1 MIQVKDIINYLEEWA
16 PLAYQETYDNAG
28 LILGDSTAIVTGVL
42 ICLDITEAILQEAK
56 ERNCNLI
63 IAHHPIIFK
72 PIKKITGNTYVER
85 CIIQAIKQN
94 LSIYILHTNLDNI
107 LHGVNECMARQLGLR
122 SWQVLFPKSNT
133 LQKLVAFLPSSV
145 LAQVQKALHQTGTG
159 YVTSISTSFLQPNNL
174 ADQYKQQSCQLKEY
188 KLEIVIPAYLSTKVE
203 EALKIYPEIEYE
215 IQNLENVNSTVG
227 SGIIGELPQPFDN
240 QQFLSYVKGKMNLT
254 LIRHSV
260 YTKKNIKKVALCGGA
275 GIFLLSEAIKQ
286 GADAFITADVKYHDF
301 FDAQGRL
308 LIADIGHYESEI
320 AIKSSIYNKLSKK
333 FSNIVLLE
341 STVDTNPVHY
351 F

>member
-16 PLAYQETYDNAG
+16 PLAYQETYDNSG

-42 ICLDITEAILQEAK
+42 ICLDITEAVLQEAK

-63 IAHHPIIFK
+63 VAHHPIIFK

-85 CIIQAIKQN
+85 CIIQAIKQD

-107 LHGVNECMARQLGLR
+107 LYGVNESMARQLELI
-122 SWQVLFPKSNT
+122 SWQVLFPKPNT
-133 LQKLVAFLPSSV
+133 LQKLVAFLPSSA
-145 LAQVQKALHQTGTG
+145 LAQVQKALHQIGTG
-159 YVTSISTSFLQPNNL
+159 YVTSVSTSFLQPNNL
-174 ADQYKQQSCQLKEY
+174 VDQYKQESCQLKDY
-188 KLEIVIPAYLSTKVE
+188 RLEIVIPAYLSTKVE
-203 EALKIYPEIEYE
+203 EALKIYSEIEYE

-227 SGIIGELPQPFDN
+227 SGIIGELSQPFDN
-240 QQFLSYVKGKMNLT
+240 QQFLSYVKEKMNLT
-254 LIRHSV
+254 LIRHSF